1 MAGITKNAGKKKKR
15 VEWDF
20 TQNIADTKIS
30 HTTQVKLQ
38 LQTWKWV
45 SMPFFKASKYI
56 WYSHQVEKDVSLMQ
70 EDDSITYTE

>member
-1 MAGITKNAGKKKKR
+1 MQKKKR

-30 HTTQVKLQ
+30 HATQVNLQ

-45 SMPFFKASKYI
+45 SMPFCKASKNI
-56 WYSHQVEKDVSLMQ
+56 LYSHQVKKDVSLMQ
-70 EDDSITYTE
+70 EDDSVTHTE

>member
-1 MAGITKNAGKKKKR
+1 MGGVGR

-30 HTTQVKLQ
+30 HTTQVKLW

-45 SMPFFKASKYI
+45 SMPFCRAGKYI
-56 WYSHQVEKDVSLMQ
+56 WYSQQVEKDVSLMQ
-70 EDDSITYTE
+70 EYDFITYTE